1 MIGPLEDNFITCD
14 ARCITNRRHHSRMCL
29 KPYNRICIEVK
40 RWVFGKNN
48 RGARQEA
55 RFVTKKKKHAE

>member
-1 MIGPLEDNFITCD
+1 M
-14 ARCITNRRHHSRMCL
+14 

-40 RWVFGKNN
+40 RWVFGENN

-55 RFVTKKKKHAE
+55 RFVTKKGMRNKTDTSNIAYMGFRVSIFVLQVRVA

>member
-1 MIGPLEDNFITCD
+1 M
-14 ARCITNRRHHSRMCL
+14 

-55 RFVTKKKKHAE
+55 RFATKKKIMRNKTDPSNIAYMGIRVSIFVLQVRVA